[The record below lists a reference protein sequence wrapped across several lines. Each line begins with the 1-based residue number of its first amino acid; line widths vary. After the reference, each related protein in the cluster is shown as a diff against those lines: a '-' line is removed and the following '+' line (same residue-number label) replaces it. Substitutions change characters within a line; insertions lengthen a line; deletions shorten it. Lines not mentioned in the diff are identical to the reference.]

1 MFWKKEALSKQETC
15 WRKGRWERC
24 WNRNKYCQPNVERI
38 GSRIHHIWW
47 WWNRTLLSLRLC
59 HTPHRSSPKK
69 SLKLYCAY
77 HCCREYFSF
86 ISVEEDTK
94 LLTTDGIA
102 ASIWQGIVF
111 NNDSKPLFERGIKLM
126 AKMNTPILFNELYPA
141 CFPSFHQ
148 WNCHRCAPPLSNF
161 PPFSNKVWSCGDT
174 IQIPSITFCC
184 KHINPIDFE
193 HGNDLESS
201 MFFQIVYIKDCRQW
215 TRLLDLDCY

>member
-1 MFWKKEALSKQETC
+1 MLSPPNGYVMFLSGVIVC
-15 WRKGRWERC
+15 WGWLC
-24 WNRNKYCQPNVERI
+24 
-38 GSRIHHIWW
+38 
-47 WWNRTLLSLRLC
+47 SLRRLRWISKKLAEGKDVMMLKEMSAKC
-59 HTPHRSSPKK
+59 RKQRMIEDPWSIIFDGGGTAHCPCACATPHTGLLLKK

-86 ISVEEDTK
+86 FSVEEDTK
-94 LLTTDGIA
+94 LLPTDGIA

-111 NNDSKPLFERGIKLM
+111 NNDSKPLFERGIRLM

-174 IQIPSITFCC
+174 IQIPSISFCC
-184 KHINPIDFE
+184 
-193 HGNDLESS
+193 
-201 MFFQIVYIKDCRQW
+201 
-215 TRLLDLDCY
+215 